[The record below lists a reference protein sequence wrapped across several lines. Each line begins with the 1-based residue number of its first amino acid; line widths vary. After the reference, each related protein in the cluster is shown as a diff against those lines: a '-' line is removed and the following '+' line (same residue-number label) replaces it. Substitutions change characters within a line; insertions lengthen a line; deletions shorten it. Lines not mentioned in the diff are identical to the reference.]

1 MKTYFPKPGDATIIH
16 DWYIVDAHDI
26 ILGKLAVVVADLLRG
41 KNKAIFTPHTDTG
54 DYVVVINA
62 KEIKVTGKKMQQ
74 KMYRAHSGYMGNLKE
89 LRLEEMLAK
98 NPALVIEKAVKG
110 MLPKNKM
117 QKELMKKLKVYPGA
131 EHPHAAQQPKV
142 LKI

>member
-1 MKTYFPKPGDATIIH
+1 MKTYFPKLGDAMITH
-16 DWYIVDAHDI
+16 DWYIVDARNV
-26 ILGKLAVVVADLLRG
+26 ILGKLAAKVADVLRG

-54 DYVVVINA
+54 DYVIVINA

-74 KMYRAHSGYMGNLKE
+74 KKYYAHSGYMGHLKE
-89 LRLEEMLAK
+89 LRLEEMLMK
-98 NPALVIEKAVKG
+98 NPILVIEKAVKG